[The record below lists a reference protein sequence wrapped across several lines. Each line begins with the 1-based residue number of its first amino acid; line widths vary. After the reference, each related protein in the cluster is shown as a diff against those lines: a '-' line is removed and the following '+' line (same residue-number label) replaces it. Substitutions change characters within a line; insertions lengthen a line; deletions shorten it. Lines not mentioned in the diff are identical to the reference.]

1 MSTKI
6 KCDGGSGVENELA
19 MDIGVHRNKRSL
31 RILLRYTRWLARLLH
46 SYLHTEEEEEEEED
60 GYRVSH
66 LLVDWF
72 GLT

>member
-1 MSTKI
+1 
-6 KCDGGSGVENELA
+6 